1 MILSDRRIEEAVE
14 NGRIVIEPFER
25 KQVQPA
31 SYDLRVGNQGATTSS
46 KRVVDVRSAG
56 FVILEPGD
64 FGVITVHEKIGLD
77 TQHAARFG
85 LRSKYAR
92 KGLIATTGPQIDP
105 GFRGRLIIGLTNLTP
120 RPVPVPYLDDIVS
133 VEFHRLEEPVETP
146 YSGPYQDRMGLGAEE
161 IEFIAESEGM
171 ALSEMIHT
179 LRSLSENVGILTK
192 DVSLLTG
199 EVRSIKWS
207 IPVILAIG
215 LAVIGYVASK

>member
-25 KQVQPA
+25 KQVQSA

-146 YSGPYQDRMGLGAEE
+146 YSGPYQDRMELGAEE

-199 EVRSIKWS
+199 EVRSIKRS
-207 IPVILAIG
+207 MPVILAIG
-215 LAVIGYVASK
+215 LAVIGYVAAK